1 MATSKPYR
9 PSVGNKST
17 PDNPVEVKLVVE
29 KTIGSA
35 YSALEA
41 MQMIGRHWDE
51 APYGDPVKGHFEF
64 EIDEHLFEVTVTPS
78 QAPAVWS
85 RRRST
90 TRSAAPRVDSRE
102 PVVRA
107 VHDVLAVMALIALG
121 TVWFFERTEGG
132 DEDGGE
138 GEATSGQEGRSL
150 S

>member
-17 PDNPVEVKLVVE
+17 PDNPVEVRLVVE

-64 EIDEHLFEVTVTPS
+64 TIDEHLFEVTVTPLRPEPTIETPFDGS
-78 QAPAVWS
+78 V
-85 RRRST
+85 
-90 TRSAAPRVDSRE
+90 RVES
-102 PVVRA
+102 
-107 VHDVLAVMALIALG
+107 
-121 TVWFFERTEGG
+121 
-132 DEDGGE
+132 
-138 GEATSGQEGRSL
+138 
-150 S
+150 